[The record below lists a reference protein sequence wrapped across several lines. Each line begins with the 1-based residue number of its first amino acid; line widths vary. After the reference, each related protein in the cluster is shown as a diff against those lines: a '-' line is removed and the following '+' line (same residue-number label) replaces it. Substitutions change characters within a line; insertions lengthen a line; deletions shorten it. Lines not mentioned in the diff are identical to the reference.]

1 MAAER
6 AISIKGDIAAP
17 KLIAKNVE
25 PSKLRGA
32 VSFQDLNKRPTATHT
47 LRGGRSLRGGRR

>member
-1 MAAER
+1 MASPKTVSVGAEVAR
-6 AISIKGDIAAP
+6 P
-17 KLIAKNVE
+17 KLIARGVE

-47 LRGGRSLRGGRR
+47 LRTGRALRGKR